1 VNIRTVLSFL
11 LISVVLPLTLAEFSD
26 WCPWLAERLVRWSAR
41 QLGDAKDRERYE
53 QEYLA
58 VLEEIPGKGAK
69 LAAAIVFVINAPK
82 MRWALR
88 ERQDRTEPPIP
99 AGFIGF

>member
-1 VNIRTVLSFL
+1 MNIQTVLSFL
-11 LISVVLPLTLAEFSD
+11 LISVALPLTLAEFSD
-26 WCPWLAERLVRWSAR
+26 WCPWLAERLARWSAR
-41 QLGDAKDRERYE
+41 RLDDAEDRERYE
-53 QEYLA
+53 EEYL
-58 VLEEIPGKGAK
+58 VTLKETPGKVAK